1 MSIEQNNKYMRI
13 ALDESKKALPD
24 CLPNPP
30 VGCVL
35 VKDGKII
42 SRGYTKAPGKYH
54 AEAEALN
61 NYSGSL
67 EGVSAYVTLEPCS
80 FHGRTASC
88 AKSLVSRQV
97 SDVYV
102 GIKDTDPRNNGKG
115 IAILKNAGINVTENI
130 LSGPVMQFLDPYLN
144 KG

>member
-1 MSIEQNNKYMRI
+1 MSAEQNNKYMRI
-13 ALDESKKALPD
+13 ALEQSKKALPD

-35 VKDGKII
+35 VKEGKII
-42 SRGYTKAPGKYH
+42 SYGYTKAPGENH

-80 FHGRTASC
+80 FHGRTPSC
-88 AKSLVSRQV
+88 ATSFIERQI
-97 SDVYV
+97 SEVYI
-102 GIKDTDPRNNGKG
+102 GIKDIDPRNNGKG
-115 IAILKNAGINVTENI
+115 VTRLKAAGIKVTENV
-130 LSGPVMQFLDPYLN
+130 LSESVIQFLNPYLN
-144 KG
+144 KS